1 MFDRFILQF
10 THVLRK
16 LPNLPG
22 AVSSELIGHPYL
34 VMNGYS
40 TFWQIA
46 AMFLQLFRVC
56 MNVFGI
62 GPLFYRFS
70 EFVLRDPFGLQMF
83 GYNSDSMLLCFRKS
97 NEGDT
102 SPPLKL
108 DADYQPDPRK
118 ARSIRRQG
126 LFVVGRPFGCR
137 S

>member
-1 MFDRFILQF
+1 
-10 THVLRK
+10 
-16 LPNLPG
+16 
-22 AVSSELIGHPYL
+22 
-34 VMNGYS
+34 MNGYS

-102 SPPLKL
+102 TADPHGKMAGWLRGRLRCRRLLVTFGLEFRFKSKHPTEPGRLLETFKL
-108 DADYQPDPRK
+108 
-118 ARSIRRQG
+118 
-126 LFVVGRPFGCR
+126 
-137 S
+137 

>member
-1 MFDRFILQF
+1 MLNRFILQF
-10 THVLRK
+10 TQVLRK

-70 EFVLRDPFGLQMF
+70 EFVLCDPFGLQMF
-83 GYNSDSMLLCFRKS
+83 GYNSDSMLLCFRNS

-108 DADYQPDPRK
+108 DADYRPAACHPRK
-118 ARSIRRQG
+118 ARSIRRWPT
-126 LFVVGRPFGCR
+126 FRM
-137 S
+137 